1 MINLSGS
8 ATATTTAAS
17 NGGRGRKL
25 STGWSLAIA
34 RFAQYR
40 SRSSRPTDNTKL
52 TETYF
57 DKLPVELLAQIF
69 AQVHVTDLIS
79 LQCTSRSFY
88 NIIDVNSA
96 LIVRQYIRV
105 HSLTTLSKLFPAVVL
120 PSCNKPRY
128 DVRYIVGLTR
138 REQTCRELS
147 GYLTERIL
155 ERCLNT
161 PIQRL
166 KPKTRTV
173 METCLT
179 EELTERM
186 IYVLYFLTEYGRRRE
201 QTLERLATHR
211 SLVSSLP
218 TNNGPHPTLN
228 RAEIFRA
235 FQITIISSLSDNI
248 LIQTHHIMHLLVKHI
263 RLSVCPAPPHQKNDP
278 WISMLLHKSGLGR
291 ITEFFAADMPYA
303 SHSTRKAFARAMQKD
318 FDELEEVTGPVSPGG
333 ANDVERDVPPP
344 IREIW
349 FDAAQ
354 EVLRNRELEPHVGE
368 GLAVG
373 MFGGIVVD
381 DLSCTGCVGNMVRP
395 GQT

>member
-1 MINLSGS
+1 MLTSNLPSPS
-8 ATATTTAAS
+8 
-17 NGGRGRKL
+17 
-25 STGWSLAIA
+25 
-34 RFAQYR
+34 
-40 SRSSRPTDNTKL
+40 SRSSRPQENAKL
-52 TETYF
+52 TETWF

-69 AQVHVTDLIS
+69 AQVHVADLIS
-79 LQCTSRSFY
+79 LQCTSRSFHEVV
-88 NIIDVNSA
+88 DVNCA
-96 LIVRQYIRV
+96 LIARQYIRV
-105 HSLTTLSKLFPAVVL
+105 HSLGILCRLFPPPVI
-120 PSCNKPRY
+120 PSCNIPRY
-128 DVRYIVGLTR
+128 DVRYLLGLTR

-166 KPKTRTV
+166 KSKTRTV

-179 EELTERM
+179 DELTERM
-186 IYVLYFLTEYGRRRE
+186 IYVLYFLTEYARRRQ
-201 QTLERLATHR
+201 QTLETLATHR

-218 TNNGPHPTLN
+218 THNSNISHPT
-228 RAEIFRA
+228 RSEIFKA
-235 FQITIISSLSDNI
+235 FQLNIINTLPDPI
-248 LIQTHHIMHLLVKHI
+248 LIQTHHTMHLLVKHM

-303 SHSTRKAFARAMQKD
+303 SHSIRKAFARAMQKD
-318 FDELEEVTGPVSPGG
+318 FDELETARGTGVELG
-333 ANDVERDVPPP
+333 NDRGSMLDNLEKDVPPP
-344 IREIW
+344 IKEIW

-354 EVLRNRELEPHVGE
+354 EVMRIRKLEPHEKE

-381 DLSCTGCVGNMVRP
+381 DLSCTGCVGGR
-395 GQT
+395 